1 MAAQLTAE
9 LRLALA
15 QVDRVRQNASDQA
28 ASHQHLLDL
37 LEAGD
42 VDAAAAELEEHLDGA
57 ESAILERL
65 GLEPDPAPRISRLP
79 VVGFMRL
86 VTWLVTNAVALAVA
100 AWLFEGIWFS
110 GPTQGQAEIEEK
122 LLPLL
127 VVALILGVVTA
138 IVKPVLTLLT
148 LPLVVLT
155 VRAVPGRHQRVHAA
169 AHRVAV
175 RQARS
180 RLPRRRLPDRGRRRD
195 RHHDRHVGRQPAD
208 RPVIPAPR
216 DPGRYR
222 VALVC
227 LGNICRSPM
236 AHVVLESRL
245 DDAGLGDLVEVT
257 SSGTG
262 GWHVGN
268 PMDPRAAATLTQAGY
283 DATRHRARQYDA
295 SWADRNDLVLA
306 MDARQPQRP
315 GGGVSPRVMLFRD
328 FDPVEP
334 GGDVPDPYYGGDA
347 GFEEVLSMVE
357 RTSDNLVVAP

>member
-1 MAAQLTAE
+1 
-9 LRLALA
+9 
-15 QVDRVRQNASDQA
+15 
-28 ASHQHLLDL
+28 
-37 LEAGD
+37 
-42 VDAAAAELEEHLDGA
+42 
-57 ESAILERL
+57 
-65 GLEPDPAPRISRLP
+65 
-79 VVGFMRL
+79 
-86 VTWLVTNAVALAVA
+86 
-100 AWLFEGIWFS
+100 
-110 GPTQGQAEIEEK
+110 
-122 LLPLL
+122 
-127 VVALILGVVTA
+127 
-138 IVKPVLTLLT
+138 
-148 LPLVVLT
+148 
-155 VRAVPGRHQRVHAA
+155 
-169 AHRVAV
+169 
-175 RQARS
+175 
-180 RLPRRRLPDRGRRRD
+180 
-195 RHHDRHVGRQPAD
+195 
-208 RPVIPAPR
+208 VIPAPR

-245 DDAGLGDLVEVT
+245 DDAGLGDQVEVT

-306 MDARQPQRP
+306 MDHDNLDNLSDLAGSDQ
-315 GGGVSPRVMLFRD
+315 VSPRVMLFRD

-357 RTSDNLVVAP
+357 RTSDNLVVALKAQLG